1 MAPAIPAE
9 AAPVG
14 SATRYEIDGVVAT
27 ITLDRPEQRNA
38 LSVDLVNSLG
48 DRLSDAQRSEDV
60 RVIVLTNSGP
70 AFCAGADLK
79 RGTSPAVRGD
89 ARWTL
94 PEIFGLITDGDR
106 PVIAKIAGHCMGG
119 GVGLAAAC
127 DLSVAADDV
136 QFGFTEVRR
145 GVAPAVIS
153 VVCLAKLGRGDA
165 AELFLTGRRISAA
178 KAAAVGLINLSVP
191 RCDLDAA
198 TSDIADEVMAGAPH
212 ALAVVK
218 QLIREVPA
226 MERSAAFDWTARL
239 SAELFSSAEAAA
251 GMAAFRDKTDPPW
264 VTDRAG
270 PRKPEAESRRDAT

>member
-1 MAPAIPAE
+1 MTEDRQPATAGE
-9 AAPVG
+9 AAPRG
-14 SATRYEIDGVVAT
+14 SATRYEIAGGIAT

-38 LSVDLVNSLG
+38 LSPDLVNSLG
-48 DRLSDAQRSEDV
+48 DHLSQAQQDRV
-60 RVIVLTNSGP
+60 RVVVLTNSGP

-79 RGTSPAVRGD
+79 RGTSPAVAGE

-94 PEIFGLITDGDR
+94 PDIFRLITDGDR

-127 DLSVAADDV
+127 DLSLAADDV

-153 VVCLAKLGRGDA
+153 VICLPKLRRADA
-165 AELFLTGRRISAA
+165 AELFLTGRKISAA
-178 KAAAVGLINLSVP
+178 QAVNVRLINFAVP
-191 RCDLDAA
+191 RARLEAA
-198 TSDIADEVMAGAPH
+198 TFELVDEIMAGAPR
-212 ALAVVK
+212 ALAAAK

-226 MERSAAFDWTARL
+226 MGREAAFAWTAQL
-239 SAELFSSAEAAA
+239 SAELFSSEEAAA

-264 VTDRAG
+264 VPDRTERG
-270 PRKPEAESRRDAT
+270 G